1 MRRKLEEDEEILMGI
16 CVLARVRVCLLLW
29 RLALRESAIIRM
41 LLYAMMVSL
50 EFSHLL
56 PI

>member
-1 MRRKLEEDEEILMGI
+1 MRRKLEEDEEILMDR
-16 CVLARVRVCLLLW
+16 CVLVRVCFLLW
-29 RLALRESAIIRM
+29 RLELRESATAGM
-41 LLYAMMVSL
+41 LRYAMMVSL